1 MEAGVMAATTTTE
14 AAAAVVV
21 TSLGGTKPLKKFAL
35 MAPLSSCE
43 KNDA

>member
-14 AAAAVVV
+14 AAAAVV